1 MNLFYSALNP
11 QLLAQCLG
19 QSHHAINVYWFNEGL
34 QRGLG
39 EGGKGGRSFLKGK
52 GHWDSDHGARALTFT
67 EWLWKSVTTISFL
80 LFTATK
86 WGPGNRKR
94 VLMN

>member
-1 MNLFYSALNP
+1 MGLFYSALNP

-19 QSHHAINVYWFNEGL
+19 QSCHALNVYWFNEGL
-34 QRGLG
+34 QGGLG
-39 EGGKGGRSFLKGK
+39 EGGKKGK
-52 GHWDSDHGARALTFT
+52 GHWDSDHGERALTFT

-86 WGPGNRKR
+86 WGPEDRKR